1 VPTPVLSRYDRLSGA
16 RDGVAVAEIRKAACG
31 ACFRSLTPHAMQ
43 EARKGEAIM
52 VCEACDRI
60 LIYIEGGSS

>member
-1 VPTPVLSRYDRLSGA
+1 
-16 RDGVAVAEIRKAACG
+16 VAEIRKAACG